1 MALGH
6 LHVPQKVNAS
16 DIIRYSGSPIAMGFG
31 EAKQNKSVCLI
42 DFECKNADIRV
53 VDVPVFQRLERIQG
67 GWKELTTRILE
78 LSTTKSKAWL
88 EVVYDG
94 QEVIGDLR
102 ERLDAAV
109 SGTELEILRVKNNRI
124 TDRILNQIQ
133 EVRIPMKSATP

>member
-1 MALGH
+1 
-6 LHVPQKVNAS
+6 
-16 DIIRYSGSPIAMGFG
+16 MGFG